1 LRQPTTPRRPCS
13 QENKYIA
20 DLEAQLKSSSR
31 ICHKAHLS
39 TAKERADHLKY
50 EESTVRRSAHRMTGQ
65 TEKFEEKASKEERE
79 YFEAVRAQKA
89 AEDHHALLLR
99 NRDEALKARA
109 DVQGV
114 AHRHNQLQTD
124 LDALYTRIFQ
134 GATPEFPEEDQQE
147 QTTVVAQN
155 RYDQLAARWD
165 TEKTALGILGEA
177 QRIMQSVLYNM
188 NEAHNSSQ

>member
-1 LRQPTTPRRPCS
+1 MSSTQEHIQSAS
-13 QENKYIA
+13 QRNQDLLHGLASTDHAPSALSQQNKYIA

-31 ICHKAHLS
+31 ICYKAHLS

-50 EESTVRRSAHRMTGQ
+50 EESTVRRFAHRMTGQ
-65 TEKFEEKASKEERE
+65 TEKFEEKVSKEERE

-89 AEDHHALLLR
+89 AEDQHALLLR

-124 LDALYTRIFQ
+124 LDALYNHIFQ
-134 GATPEFPEEDQQE
+134 GATPEFPEED
-147 QTTVVAQN
+147 
-155 RYDQLAARWD
+155 
-165 TEKTALGILGEA
+165 
-177 QRIMQSVLYNM
+177 
-188 NEAHNSSQ
+188 